1 VSQDRDLAFFAETT
15 LNNENSVAIYQA
27 INQIKVNHQAI
38 IGHFKSIKLT
48 DPVLS
53 NVLDNLQLMDT

>member
-1 VSQDRDLAFFAETT
+1 MDLAFFAETT
-15 LNNENSVAIYQA
+15 LNNEQSVAIYQA

-38 IGHFKSIKLT
+38 IGHFKSSKPT

-53 NVLDNLQLMDT
+53 NVLDNLQLMDA

>member
-1 VSQDRDLAFFAETT
+1 MDLAFFAETT
-15 LNNENSVAIYQA
+15 LNNENSDSVAIYQA

-38 IGHFKSIKLT
+38 IGHFKSSKPT

>member
-1 VSQDRDLAFFAETT
+1 MDLAFFAETT
-15 LNNENSVAIYQA
+15 LNNEQSVAIYQA

-38 IGHFKSIKLT
+38 IRHFKSSKPT

-53 NVLDNLQLMDT
+53 NVLDNLQLMDA

>member
-1 VSQDRDLAFFAETT
+1 MDLAFFAEIT

-38 IGHFKSIKLT
+38 IGHFKNNKPT

-53 NVLDNLQLMDT
+53 NVLDNLQLMDA